1 MKWLL
6 LIIAVLPLA
15 SCTTPC
21 TQPTSVAGLITGSLS
36 SLGKCNEAGARLLSN
51 EINKVIGGLGLCSNN
66 KAGVLASVVC
76 APAIAALGTI
86 STSALNDKY
95 PGCDFSAA
103 MQGPQTVLIEL
114 CSQLPF

>member
-1 MKWLL
+1 MKWLSIL
-6 LIIAVLPLA
+6 MVLALA
-15 SCTTPC
+15 ACTTPC
-21 TQPTSVAGLITGSLS
+21 SQPTSVAGLITGSLS
-36 SLGKCNEAGARLLSN
+36 SIGKCNEAGARLLSN
-51 EINKVIGGLGLCSNN
+51 DINSVIGGLGLCSNN

-95 PGCDFSAA
+95 KGCDFSSA
-103 MQGPQTVLIEL
+103 MQGPQTILIEL